1 MSKVKQ
7 HNNYL
12 FVTGRRKN
20 ATCSIL
26 YSLSDGRFDNVTI
39 NGKIFEDY
47 FVKERC
53 RLKALLPCKVTNT
66 TLPTMR
72 VKIIGGGEMAQAGAM
87 SHAVSQLLKAL
98 NEENVKILKPLKLL
112 TRDDRRVERKKIG
125 QPGAR
130 KKHPT
135 NKR

>member
-1 MSKVKQ
+1 MSINK

-26 YSLSDGRFDNVTI
+26 YSFNSDKFLTTTI
-39 NGKIFEDY
+39 NNKKFEEY
-47 FVKERC
+47 FSKERC
-53 RLKALLPCKVTNT
+53 QLKALLPCKVTNT
-66 TLPTMR
+66 SLPNMR
-72 VKIIGGGEMAQAGAM
+72 VKIIGGGEMAQASAM
-87 SHAVSQLLKAL
+87 SHAISQLLKAL
-98 NEENVKILKPLKLL
+98 NDEYTKILKPLKLL